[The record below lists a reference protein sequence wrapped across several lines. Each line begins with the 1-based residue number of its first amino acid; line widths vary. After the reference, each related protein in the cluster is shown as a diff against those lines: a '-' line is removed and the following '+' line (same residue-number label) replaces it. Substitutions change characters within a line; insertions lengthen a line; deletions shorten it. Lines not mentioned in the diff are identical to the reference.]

1 MPYHGFERNLS
12 TKPDRV
18 AMSIAT
24 VALITTGGTISTL
37 DSGHGAIPHRGGREL
52 LHHLGERRTEVS
64 AKVIDL
70 EKIAGAAMTPERMAV
85 LSRTIASELR
95 RPGIAGAV
103 ITHGT
108 DTLEESAYFCHLTIT
123 SPKPVVFTGAMRTG
137 SEISWDGPR
146 NLLDAIRVARWP
158 HARGL
163 GTLVV
168 LNEEIHSARFVTKSN
183 GLILGTFRSPACGP
197 LGRIYMGEPWLFV
210 IPANPREIVRPKPER
225 NVALVTAMVDDDD
238 SLREALAR
246 PGLKGLVIAGFG
258 SGRVPPHWIDQI
270 KSTIADGLPIVLASR
285 TGGGAVDDPY
295 AGGAH
300 YLRSLGIIAAN
311 EIAPHKA
318 RIKLMLALGNGL
330 RGKRL
335 QQFIENG

>member
-1 MPYHGFERNLS
+1 MPYHGFERNIFERS
-12 TKPDRV
+12 DAI
-18 AMSIAT
+18 AMSVAT

-37 DSGHGAIPHRGGREL
+37 DSGHGAMPHRGGREL

-70 EKIAGAAMTPERMAV
+70 EKIAGSAMTPERMAT

-103 ITHGT
+103 VTHGT
-108 DTLEESAYFCHLTIT
+108 DTLEESAYFCHLTIS

-146 NLLDAIRVARWP
+146 NLLDAIKVARWP
-158 HARGL
+158 RARGL

-183 GLILGTFRSPACGP
+183 GLVLGTFRSPACGP
-197 LGRIYMGEPWLFV
+197 LGRIYMDEPRLFV
-210 IPANPREIVRPKPER
+210 MPANERQLLRPKPDP
-225 NVALVTAMVDDDD
+225 NVALIIAMVGDAD

-246 PGLKGLVIAGFG
+246 PSLKGLVIAGFG
-258 SGRVPPHWIDQI
+258 SGRVPPYWMDEIKGAIDG
-270 KSTIADGLPIVLASR
+270 GLPIVLASR
-285 TGGGAVDDPY
+285 TGGGVVDDPY
-295 AGGAH
+295 GGGAH
-300 YLRSLGIIAAN
+300 YLRSLGAIAAH
-311 EIAPHKA
+311 EIVPQKA

-335 QQFIENG
+335 KEFIENG